1 MSDRTLDQLM
11 PGQTGTVT
19 RLSGR
24 GPARQRMLDMGLVTG
39 AEVRVVRMAP
49 LGDPI
54 EFRVMG
60 YHLSLRR
67 DEAREVHVR
76 LHGEDGA

>member
-1 MSDRTLDQLM
+1 MIERTLDQLA

-19 RLSGR
+19 RVTGR

-39 AEVRVVRMAP
+39 AQVQVVRLAP

-54 EFRVMG
+54 EFRVKG
-60 YHLSLRR
+60 YSLSLRR
-67 DEAREVHVR
+67 DEARGVR
-76 LHGEDGA
+76 VQLHEEGAA

>member
-1 MSDRTLDQLM
+1 MIERTLDQLA

-19 RLSGR
+19 RVVGR

-39 AEVRVVRMAP
+39 AQVQVVRLAP

-54 EFRVMG
+54 EFRVKG
-60 YHLSLRR
+60 YSLSLRR
-67 DEAREVHVR
+67 NEAQDVLVQLSE
-76 LHGEDGA
+76 EGAG